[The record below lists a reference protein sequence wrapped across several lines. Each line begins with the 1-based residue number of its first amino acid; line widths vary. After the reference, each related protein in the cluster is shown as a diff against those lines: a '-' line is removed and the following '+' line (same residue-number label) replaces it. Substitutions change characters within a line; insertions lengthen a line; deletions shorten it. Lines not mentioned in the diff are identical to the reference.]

1 MSRKNSVF
9 NALPIVAAHYGEKFG
24 VKVVIGGSGAAT
36 DGNTILVPNVP
47 ETYPNKD
54 VVWGYLTHEAAHVRH
69 TDFDVWNAAANAE
82 SLRTTLLNVLEDVRI
97 ENAMVK
103 QFPGVR
109 SDLDATVLYL
119 KETARFQAVSGT
131 DEPGRVLQAKL
142 MYWLRAN
149 VLQQPVEDLA
159 QSAETA
165 MQEAFTEG
173 VNTRLGVLLR
183 KAVNTKTTSDCLDLT
198 DKILKMLDEEA
209 EKEEEKSKGEESTSD
224 DTDSTDTGSDDGLA
238 DGNSDVDTGED
249 ESDSGGDDAQSQ
261 PGESTA
267 GRSDS
272 SDTDQNQSSNGH
284 GASQQEMDAAQQA
297 AEQIR
302 KALNSGAG
310 DLDQDAFEAL
320 KAELCQEA
328 DLNGDDSYCTVP
340 TAPPTGGDEQQGKE
354 LLGQVQSTTSKLRSQ
369 LMGLVQA
376 ARRNR
381 DFARR
386 SGRKLDTK
394 RVTRVLSGDTR
405 IFKKREEKVQANTAV
420 HVLTDL
426 SSSMSGHQEQVAREA
441 SLAIA
446 LALEAIPGV
455 SPAVTYFSGYSND
468 PVRSAVRHGQSARRN
483 AKHFV
488 EPSRGCTPMAEGL
501 WYAAYELS
509 KMGEDRK
516 LMIVITDGD
525 PDNARAC
532 HTVLDLCSNAGI
544 ETVGIGI
551 CHPNV
556 KDFFDRSIVINSV
569 DELRNTLFQLMRDK
583 LTVEA
588 A

>member
-24 VKVVIGGSGAAT
+24 VKVVIDDLVAAT
-36 DGNTILVPNVP
+36 DGNTIIVPNVP

-69 TDFDVWNAAANAE
+69 TDFDVWNSVAKAE
-82 SLRTTLLNVLEDVRI
+82 SLRKTLLNILEDVRI
-97 ENAMVK
+97 EYAMVK

-119 KETARFQAVSGT
+119 KETKRFQAVSGS

-149 VLQQPVEDLA
+149 VLQQPVEDLN

-183 KAVNTKTTSDCLDLT
+183 KTINTKTTSDCLDLT

-209 EKEEEKSKGEESTSD
+209 SKEEEKSKGEEATSD
-224 DTDSTDTGSDDGLA
+224 A
-238 DGNSDVDTGED
+238 
-249 ESDSGGDDAQSQ
+249 
-261 PGESTA
+261 
-267 GRSDS
+267 
-272 SDTDQNQSSNGH
+272 TDQDQSSSGNN
-284 GASQQEMDAAQQA
+284 ASQKEVDAAQQA
-297 AEQIR
+297 VEIIR
-302 KALNSGAG
+302 RALNSESD
-310 DLDQDAFEAL
+310 DLDQDAFEDL
-320 KAELCQEA
+320 KSELCQEA
-328 DLNGDDSYCTVP
+328 QLNGDGSYCTVP
-340 TAPPTGGDEQQGKE
+340 TAPPTGGDEQKGKE
-354 LLGQVQSTTSKLRSQ
+354 LLDQVQSTTSKLRSQ

-386 SGRKLDTK
+386 SGRKLDAK
-394 RVTRVLSGDTR
+394 RVTRVLAGDTR
-405 IFKKREEKVQANTAV
+405 VFKKREDRVQANTAV

-426 SSSMSGHQEQVAREA
+426 SGSMNGYREQVAREA

-455 SPAVTYFSGYSND
+455 SPAVTYFCGDSDD
-468 PVRSAVRHGQSARRN
+468 PVRSAVRHGQSVRRN
-483 AKHFV
+483 VKHFV
-488 EPSRGCTPMAEGL
+488 ERSCGLTPMAEGL

-509 KMGEDRK
+509 KMGEEKK
-516 LMIVITDGD
+516 LIIVITDGS
-525 PDNARAC
+525 PDNPSAC
-532 HTVLDLCSNAGI
+532 NTVLDLCRNEGI

-551 CHPNV
+551 HHPTV
-556 KDFFDRSIVINSV
+556 RDFFDRSIVINSV
-569 DELRNTLFQLMRDK
+569 DELRNTLFQLMRVW
-583 LTVEA
+583 LTQKA